1 MSRIARAQELAKQV
15 LGTNRNVRNQQIL
28 GRNMPPRMQGISQSV
43 LGQPGGLTSAARAVG
58 RSDVAG
64 MGAGALL
71 AGGGAMLLSQTD
83 PNDLGRQLAQIDQPF
98 YELMGQVQES
108 ASDLAE
114 IPQVY
119 FMQVKQAYDDEIQK
133 QQELQNIKEFGD
145 PMGAPVEVPPSI
157 EDQAIKP
164 VSVFMAGGGSAD
176 LRDILGESGR
186 TISNMDRTIAAGMGS
201 PMMSDNEPRMQERD
215 QAFSIEADIQNLMKS
230 YNMLVEAQEFDR
242 AQQVADQINMLD
254 VKKSQL
260 QAINGSN
267 RDTKMMEALIDVQ
280 RMKQMNPNRQ
290 PVEIQ
295 ELLDSI
301 SI

>member
-1 MSRIARAQELAKQV
+1 M
-15 LGTNRNVRNQQIL
+15 NMQQ
-28 GRNMPPRMQGISQSV
+28 M
-43 LGQPGGLTSAARAVG
+43 
-58 RSDVAG
+58 
-64 MGAGALL
+64 
-71 AGGGAMLLSQTD
+71 
-83 PNDLGRQLAQIDQPF
+83 
-98 YELMGQVQES
+98 
-108 ASDLAE
+108 
-114 IPQVY
+114 
-119 FMQVKQAYDDEIQK
+119 
-133 QQELQNIKEFGD
+133 
-145 PMGAPVEVPPSI
+145 
-157 EDQAIKP
+157 
-164 VSVFMAGGGSAD
+164 
-176 LRDILGESGR
+176 LGESGR
-186 TISNMDRTIAAGMGS
+186 TMSNVDRDTMSNRNIRNILGEDGKTMSNMDRTIAAGMGS
-201 PMMSDNEPRMQERD
+201 PMMSDNEPRMEDRD
-215 QAFSIEADIQNLMKS
+215 QVFSIEADIQNLMKS